1 MGMCDEIINRI
12 LYVAIMPYHK
22 MCPPPS
28 LCGSHVKIT
37 YEGPNISVD
46 HLLFNCLDFA
56 PSSDE
61 KLTNWKT

>member
-1 MGMCDEIINRI
+1 MCNKIINRI

-22 MCPPPS
+22 MSPHS
-28 LCGSHVKIT
+28 LCGSHVIT
-37 YEGPNISVD
+37 YVGPNISVD